1 MAIIWVI
8 KGNPITNPDGTVTPG
23 LDQNAYVDHLIQNN
37 KYVNC
42 LNYGSTLVWEEL
54 YGTYTRGTLPNGV
67 SYLNCKRTSKDPS
80 ITAGYLN
87 DGDMLYNDDVLTY
100 EYEAEDYWTVTATTT
115 AQTLKTS
122 TTMTPDASVSPRTR
136 ETALEGVT
144 ATGITSSAHMYSIQ
158 FGNNFPD
165 SSSTVTFYYYDNT
178 GTKQTKVY
186 NDGGG
191 SSYITL
197 LPCWCGGEVSWT
209 PSTTASY
216 WTAHLGYY
224 LAGTQSKG
232 TIVQPSSFFTR
243 DMRTIYIVKNTG
255 VASLS
260 VTYTNSAGKT
270 VTTSYTASDNFE
282 AWQGATITWTATAS
296 SGYTMSTSSG
306 TIAIGT
312 SGATISPTA
321 KASYSKGWY
330 SYPEF
335 TSTLSNSWTSS
346 QWSSTTYSNTVS
358 LKTFAYLRVHTS
370 GVRVSGTM
378 TMGTKTVSF
387 SNVSLTLNSYTNV
400 AMLEYSSR
408 YTYALQLQLSGN
420 TLGARAQCT
429 STAKYKRAFS
439 ITITSIQVYTYPAEA
454 KLSAPA
460 NVSIGDYT
468 ISVTNGNEVSTY
480 CVYQGYALFGSSYEY
495 RDTGAWGM
503 GSTPLIVTSGNSNQ
517 IGSVALLGSDEDV
530 SINTL
535 EAFKIAFVAD
545 AYLDVGEYVSLDF

>member
-1 MAIIWVI
+1 MAIDWKTRVSSSSGDTSTTTWQTQRVYHI
-8 KGNPITNPDGTVTPG
+8 KKDGHNLLEVCYGLNSDGTPR
-23 LDQNAYVDHLIQNN
+23 I
-37 KYVNC
+37 
-42 LNYGSTLVWEEL
+42 VWEEFI
-54 YGTYTRGTLPNGV
+54 GTYSIGTLPTGIASLSCSRV
-67 SYLNCKRTSKDPS
+67 SKDPAIS
-80 ITAGYLN
+80 SGTLSNN
-87 DGDMLYNDDVLTY
+87 DYLYNKDTLTFS
-100 EYEAEDYWTVTATTT
+100 ATA
-115 AQTLKTS
+115 S
-122 TTMTPDASVSPRTR
+122 
-136 ETALEGVT
+136 
-144 ATGITSSAHMYSIQ
+144 
-158 FGNNFPD
+158 
-165 SSSTVTFYYYDNT
+165 
-178 GTKQTKVY
+178 
-186 NDGGG
+186 
-191 SSYITL
+191 
-197 LPCWCGGEVSWT
+197 
-209 PSTTASY
+209 SY
-216 WTAHLGYY
+216 WTASMTHPTVTLEGMEPDSALVREHTVYGVTESG
-224 LAGTQSKG
+224 LKAS
-232 TIVQPSSFFTR
+232 R
-243 DMRTIYIVKNTG
+243 NMRTITVTKNTG
-255 VASLS
+255 VASIS
-260 VTYTNSAGKT
+260 VTYTNSSGT
-270 VTTSYTASDNFE
+270 RTTSSYTASASIS
-282 AWQGATITWTATAS
+282 AWQGATVTWTATAS

-306 TIAIGT
+306 TVAIGT

-321 KASYSKGWY
+321 KVSYSKGWY

-335 TSTLSNSWTSS
+335 TSTLSASWTSS
-346 QWSSTTYSNTVS
+346 QWSSTTYSNAVS

-400 AMLEYSSR
+400 TTLEYSSR

-454 KLSAPA
+454 KLSAPT
-460 NVSIGDYT
+460 NVSIGDYA
-468 ISVTNGNEVSTY
+468 ISVTNGNEVSAY